1 MYQVPLEMICR
12 HDRTAEVC
20 RAAVEEDGWQLENV
34 PEEMKTPELCRK
46 ALETEAGFGNDFHRG
61 LVQHIPSPE
70 VCMEVLKEC
79 RENNPEELYGVAV
92 AIRPE
97 VMNGEMAD
105 FLLPLDGRCISILP
119 VHLQTPE
126 RVRVAVETSG
136 MSAVG
141 RGGVPKSLLTPEV
154 YVRCAAH
161 SRESL
166 MMIPWAERSPEV
178 CLMAKTLY
186 PDWVKNHPEFVPE
199 SVRNQDSIYTLNSL
213 MESLT
218 GEKFSYRQMTDFYN
232 GKPLNVKRMETP
244 DGVQKD
250 KAVKFDKE
258 TGKFSFSDIRQERK
272 RGLKMC
278 KYSINSL
285 VYWVTY
291 VHNVVYSFYR
301 SMIYCYINSTQRC
314 AGSIVIDIIP
324 TNGADKRKF
333 FPFAPYFPVT
343 NVIKRYFYPYFPA
356 IIGIKGYSF
365 PYFPYLSGIMKIKT
379 ALYSLFSRLDW
390 HKTVVF
396 PCLGEIYEGIR
407 SLSWE
412 IPVT

>member
-46 ALETEAGFGNDFHRG
+46 ALETEAGFGNDRFR

-79 RENNPEELYGVAV
+79 RKVCPEELYGVA
-92 AIRPE
+92 ASIRPE

-166 MMIPWAERSPEV
+166 MMIP
-178 CLMAKTLY
+178 
-186 PDWVKNHPEFVPE
+186 
-199 SVRNQDSIYTLNSL
+199 
-213 MESLT
+213 
-218 GEKFSYRQMTDFYN
+218 
-232 GKPLNVKRMETP
+232 
-244 DGVQKD
+244 
-250 KAVKFDKE
+250 
-258 TGKFSFSDIRQERK
+258 
-272 RGLKMC
+272 
-278 KYSINSL
+278 
-285 VYWVTY
+285 
-291 VHNVVYSFYR
+291 
-301 SMIYCYINSTQRC
+301 
-314 AGSIVIDIIP
+314 
-324 TNGADKRKF
+324 
-333 FPFAPYFPVT
+333 
-343 NVIKRYFYPYFPA
+343 
-356 IIGIKGYSF
+356 
-365 PYFPYLSGIMKIKT
+365 
-379 ALYSLFSRLDW
+379 
-390 HKTVVF
+390 
-396 PCLGEIYEGIR
+396 
-407 SLSWE
+407 
-412 IPVT
+412 

>member
-61 LVQHIPSPE
+61 LVQHIPFVE

-92 AIRPE
+92 
-97 VMNGEMAD
+97 
-105 FLLPLDGRCISILP
+105 
-119 VHLQTPE
+119 
-126 RVRVAVETSG
+126 ETSG

-141 RGGVPKSLLTPEV
+141 RGGVPKSLLTPDV

-199 SVRNQDSIYTLNSL
+199 SVHNQDSVYTLNSL

-250 KAVKFDKE
+250 KSVKFDKE

-272 RGLKMC
+272 RGLKM
-278 KYSINSL
+278 
-285 VYWVTY
+285 
-291 VHNVVYSFYR
+291 
-301 SMIYCYINSTQRC
+301 
-314 AGSIVIDIIP
+314 
-324 TNGADKRKF
+324 
-333 FPFAPYFPVT
+333 
-343 NVIKRYFYPYFPA
+343 
-356 IIGIKGYSF
+356 
-365 PYFPYLSGIMKIKT
+365 
-379 ALYSLFSRLDW
+379 
-390 HKTVVF
+390 
-396 PCLGEIYEGIR
+396 
-407 SLSWE
+407 
-412 IPVT
+412 

>member
-34 PEEMKTPELCRK
+34 PEELKTPELCRK

-79 RENNPEELYGVAV
+79 RENNPEELSGVAV

-141 RGGVPKSLLTPEV
+141 RGGVPKSLLTPDV

-186 PDWVKNHPEFVPE
+186 PDWVRNHPEFVPE

-232 GKPLNVKRMETP
+232 GKPLEVKRMETP

-250 KAVKFDKE
+250 KSVKFDKE
-258 TGKFSFSDIRQERK
+258 NKAGISNLLTVYCAATGKTIAEAEAEFEGQGYGIFKPAVGEAVVELVRPIQEEAK
-272 RGLKMC
+272 KLLG
-278 KYSINSL
+278 
-285 VYWVTY
+285 
-291 VHNVVYSFYR
+291 
-301 SMIYCYINSTQRC
+301 
-314 AGSIVIDIIP
+314 
-324 TNGADKRKF
+324 DK
-333 FPFAPYFPVT
+333 A
-343 NVIKRYFYPYFPA
+343 
-356 IIGIKGYSF
+356 
-365 PYFPYLSGIMKIKT
+365 YL
-379 ALYSLFSRLDW
+379 
-390 HKTVVF
+390 
-396 PCLGEIYEGIR
+396 EGIYKEGAQKASYLAEKTLR
-407 SLSWE
+407 K
-412 IPVT
+412 VYKKVGFVAR